1 MLKVG
6 GAQSVSLSDTN
17 YCGLYRLV
25 WAGLVL
31 TSLNMESSTNFCQPF
46 LFFVPFA
53 NQVGGFLPASAIAP
67 FHACR
72 RIMQQIANDCRA
84 SFVPSCRDLL
94 GHTTTTTTTPL
105 SQIRRQAKKYVRRI
119 FSSCQQ
125 QTLHYTTKHTYKK
138 PNIIETCENSPHTPI
153 SFSPVFAPAARE
165 KNEPAGKNNPNK
177 AQFRSNH
184 RLLIFPSQAQATM
197 TVEPI
202 SLFSPSRACT
212 QYRAI
217 GHRGTFVN
225 ETKLD
230 FCQEI

>member
-53 NQVGGFLPASAIAP
+53 NQVGWFLPASAIAP

-72 RIMQQIANDCRA
+72 RIMQQIADDCPA

-94 GHTTTTTTTPL
+94 GHNNTTLPPPPSPL
-105 SQIRRQAKKYVRRI
+105 SPEMIIVKNFTQPDFQNKSFTPQKCVICDI
-119 FSSCQQ
+119 F
-125 QTLHYTTKHTYKK
+125 LA
-138 PNIIETCENSPHTPI
+138 N
-153 SFSPVFAPAARE
+153 
-165 KNEPAGKNNPNK
+165 
-177 AQFRSNH
+177 
-184 RLLIFPSQAQATM
+184 
-197 TVEPI
+197 
-202 SLFSPSRACT
+202 
-212 QYRAI
+212 
-217 GHRGTFVN
+217 
-225 ETKLD
+225 
-230 FCQEI
+230 